1 MKTMKTMTTM
11 KIRNAIWGSIAAVLL
26 NFGLFCQQ
34 AQAAG
39 ITGDI
44 TFTGTVAL
52 DTSSAGTATM
62 VTAWT
67 GLGLGGLPQ
76 VQNADGDL
84 GTFAAPGHAVTF
96 AAPWSF
102 SSGAVPSFWSVDGFT
117 FDLTSSSI
125 VSQGAGSV
133 SVDAVGT
140 ISGNSFDPTPGLF
153 HFTTQDPSAAEK
165 FSFSAAVSAVPE
177 PATLRSLMSGS
188 SLLGA
193 FLFMRRRRA

>member
-1 MKTMKTMTTM
+1 MTTMKTMTNMT
-11 KIRNAIWGSIAAVLL
+11 IRKAIWGSIAAVLL
-26 NFGLFCQQ
+26 SCGLFCQQ

-84 GTFAAPGHAVTF
+84 GTFAIPADPVAFH
-96 AAPWSF
+96 APWSF
-102 SSGAVPSFWSVDGFT
+102 SSGLIPSFWSVDGFT

-125 VSQGAGSV
+125 TNQTSGAV

-140 ISGNSFDPTPGLF
+140 ISGHSFDPTPGAF
-153 HFTTQDPSAAEK
+153 HFTTQDPSAAGL
-165 FSFSAAVSAVPE
+165 FSFSASASAVPE
-177 PATLRSLMSGS
+177 PATLMSFLSGS